1 MKTNRA
7 YGRLM
12 AALLGG
18 ALIAAMAIP
27 AAAAEDGQAKATF
40 AGGCFW
46 CVEEAF
52 EQVPGVLSAVSGY
65 TDGHVDSPTYR
76 QVTGGRTG
84 HTEAVEVVF
93 DPAQVTYEQL
103 LDVFWRNVDPTVVDR
118 QFCDVGN
125 QYRTGIFVHDEEQK
139 RLAVAS
145 RKALQES
152 KPFPS
157 RSSRPSWRPRRSIPP
172 RITTRITTRSTRCA
186 TSSTN
191 GTAGARSA
199 WRSSGARAATAS
211 RRRVPS

>member
-18 ALIAAMAIP
+18 ALIAATAMH

-152 KPFPS
+152 KPFPE
-157 RSSRPSWRPRRSIPP
+157 PIVTPIV
-172 RITTRITTRSTRCA
+172 
-186 TSSTN
+186 
-191 GTAGARSA
+191 
-199 WRSSGARAATAS
+199 AATTFYPAEDYHQDYYKINPL
-211 RRRVPS
+211 RYKFYKWNCGRAQRLAELWG